1 MERFSLF
8 FFFLFCSHSL
18 SRSVFL
24 SLLLFPLRDVRAVSG
39 DMPVG
44 RNDRMRQ
51 KKRGLS
57 FQNGGSSSHRDICVL
72 CGGEK
77 LDTCPTLPRPC
88 EKRAGSLT
96 KAVG

>member
-1 MERFSLF
+1 MWKGGFLF
-8 FFFLFCSHSL
+8 FRFCFSSL
-18 SRSVFL
+18 AL
-24 SLLLFPLRDVRAVSG
+24 SFPLLLFPLRDVRAVSG

-57 FQNGGSSSHRDICVL
+57 FQNGGSSSHGDICVL

-77 LDTCPTLPRPC
+77 
-88 EKRAGSLT
+88 
-96 KAVG
+96 

>member
-1 MERFSLF
+1 MERRFSLF
-8 FFFLFCSHSL
+8 FSVLLSLSL

-77 LDTCPTLPRPC
+77 
-88 EKRAGSLT
+88 
-96 KAVG
+96 